1 MKQLSDFVIF
11 VTIVAVG
18 FLFSYL
24 TIGFVVANFDFSQW
38 TETQRVY
45 TLLFTFAY
53 ILILLA
59 WYLGGLE

>member
-1 MKQLSDFVIF
+1 MKQFSNFVIF

-24 TIGFVVANFDFSQW
+24 TIGFVIANFDYTQW
-38 TETQRVY
+38 PETQRVY
-45 TLLFTFAY
+45 TLFFTFAY
-53 ILILLA
+53 TLILLA